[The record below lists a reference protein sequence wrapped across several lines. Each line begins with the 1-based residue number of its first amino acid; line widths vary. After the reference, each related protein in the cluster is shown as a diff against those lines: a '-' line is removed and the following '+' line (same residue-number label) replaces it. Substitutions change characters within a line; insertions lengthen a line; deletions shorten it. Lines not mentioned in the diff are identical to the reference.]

1 MPEPVHTLLLRLDG
15 PMQAWGTDSK
25 FGIRETRTTPTKS
38 GVLGVAAAALGRPRE
53 ADISDLAALRFG
65 VRVDRAGRLRRDF
78 HTAGR
83 EGFYRAS
90 GKVERGDVIVSDRYY
105 LADACFTAGLEASDA
120 DGHDLLGY
128 IRDALLRPKWPLFLG
143 RKAFPPA
150 HPLVLVESIV
160 PFPLVVALQR
170 ARLPLNERHDTPR
183 DGRYRFVL
191 DADAAL
197 PETTDGVRE
206 DLVAADD
213 PLDFGT
219 RRFKPR
225 PVVSLYVPLIDA

>member
-1 MPEPVHTLLLRLDG
+1 MPESAHTLLLRLDG

-25 FGIRETRTTPTKS
+25 FGIRETRTAPTKS
-38 GVLGVAAAALGRPRE
+38 GVLGLVASALGRPRE

-65 VRVDRAGRLRRDF
+65 VRVDRAGRVRRDF

-105 LADACFTAGLEASDA
+105 LADACFTAGLEASGA
-120 DGHDLLGY
+120 DGLNLLNR
-128 IRDALLRPKWPLFLG
+128 IRAALLRPRWPLFLG

-150 HPLVLVESIV
+150 HPLVTAQSVVSL
-160 PFPLVVALQR
+160 PLAAVLQR
-170 ARLPLNERHDTPR
+170 AYLPRDKRHDAPR

-191 DADAAL
+191 DADAL
-197 PETTDGVRE
+197 PEAADGVRE
-206 DLVAADD
+206 EVIAADD
-213 PLDFGT
+213 PLDFAA

-225 PVVSLYVPLIDA
+225 PVVTVYLPLIDA

>member
-38 GVLGVAAAALGRPRE
+38 GVLGLVAAALGRPRE
-53 ADISDLAALRFG
+53 ADITDLAALRFG
-65 VRVDRAGRLRRDF
+65 VRVDRAGRVRRDF
-78 HTAGR
+78 QTAGR

-105 LADACFTAGLEASDA
+105 LADACFTAGLETDRA
-120 DGHDLLGY
+120 DGLDRLEQ
-128 IRDALLRPKWPLFLG
+128 IRRALLRPRWPLFLG

-150 HPLVLVESIV
+150 HPLALAVV
-160 PFPLVVALQR
+160 PFSLADALRR
-170 ARLPLNERHDTPR
+170 ADLPLGRNRHDRPR

-197 PETTDGVRE
+197 PDGTVDRRDE
-206 DLVAADD
+206 LVAADD
-213 PLDFGT
+213 PLDFAA
-219 RRFKPR
+219 RRFQPR
-225 PVVSLYVPLIDA
+225 PVVTVHLPLIDA